1 MGARYA
7 NEPAHGDEYYTP
19 RRPGDDDPLL
29 WSMVKLV
36 FMLAAVP
43 FVLLW
48 RHPVATPVIVV
59 GLWLLLFHGVA
70 FTIVSLAVIAG
81 LVAWY
86 WRAPDSFERFV
97 VHPARGRWRRW
108 RVYGRGWSSAMHMC
122 GLAKGW
128 GTKHYAP
135 HVITVR
141 CDPHTDHVRVKL
153 LPGQTTEDF
162 AARADALAATFG
174 ALTCRVEEAKP
185 GVVWLRFVHADALH
199 EPVPPLEPDDPV
211 ALDALTVGTTDTGA
225 PWQLGLPGTHV
236 LVAGATNSGKGS
248 VIWSTICALA
258 PAIRDG
264 HVQVW
269 AVDPK
274 GGIELA
280 PGAAMFARF
289 AHEPEAMV
297 KLVED
302 AAGLIRTRADAM
314 RGRSRQHQPTTRD
327 PFVVLV
333 VDELAFLTAYMP
345 DRALTKRL
353 ASALSVVLSQGRA
366 AGLCVL
372 AAVQDPRKEIVN
384 MRDLFP
390 TRIALRMTEADQ
402 VDMVLG
408 DGTHNRGAL
417 CERIPERSPGLG
429 YVVLDGRAEPV
440 RVRAAYLADE
450 DITTLCERFAPH
462 PSTTTAAGSRPV
474 AGDATV
480 HAITGEAA

>member
-1 MGARYA
+1 MGAHYA
-7 NEPAHGDEYYTP
+7 NDPAHGDEYYTP

-29 WSMVKLV
+29 VSVVKIV

-48 RHPVATPVIVV
+48 RHPVATPVIVL
-59 GLWLLLFHGVA
+59 GGWLLLFHGVA

-108 RVYGRGWSSAMHMC
+108 RTYGRGWSSAMHMC

-128 GTKHYAP
+128 GAKQYAP

-141 CDPHTDHVRVKL
+141 RDPHVDHVRVKL
-153 LPGQTTEDF
+153 LPGQTSGDF
-162 AARADALAATFG
+162 AASADALAATFG
-174 ALTCRVEEAKP
+174 ALSCRVEQEKP

-211 ALDALTVGTTDTGA
+211 ALDALTLGTTDTGT
-225 PWQLGLPGTHV
+225 PWQLALPGTHV

-258 PAIRDG
+258 PAVRDG
-264 HVQVW
+264 WVQVW

-280 PGAAMFARF
+280 PGAGMFARF
-289 AHEPEAMV
+289 AHEPEPMV
-297 KLVED
+297 QLVEQ
-302 AAGLIRTRADAM
+302 AAELIRTRADAM
-314 RGRSRQHQPTTRD
+314 RGNTRQHTPTTAD
-327 PFVVLV
+327 PFVVLII
-333 VDELAFLTAYMP
+333 DELAFLTAYMP

-408 DGTHNRGAL
+408 DGTHHRGAH
-417 CERIPERSPGLG
+417 CERIPEHSPGVG
-429 YVVLDGRAEPV
+429 YVAVDGRAEPV

-450 DITTLCERFAPH
+450 DITTLCHRFAPH
-462 PSTTTAAGSRPV
+462 RSTTRASSGPV
-474 AGDATV
+474 V
-480 HAITGEAA
+480 RAISTEAEAA